1 MQAFPFALLISYITQ
16 IVYLINTHRL
26 IVSST
31 LAVLLLAVYSRADDA
46 SQGNP
51 IDLKRIFSGGE
62 PRNIGELK
70 AMEQHQRKV
79 VGKVTAC
86 TVAIVVGPS
95 HGSGVIVSQ
104 DGYVLT
110 AAHVAGAPG
119 RPAAFTL
126 ADGRKVSGKTLGVY
140 RTLDAGMMKLDGK
153 GPWPY
158 AEIVKSEDVKIGQ
171 WCIASG
177 HPGGVQDGR
186 QPVVR
191 IGRVLERDRFAIT
204 TDCKLV
210 GGDSGGPLFD
220 MYGRVIGINSRIG
233 PALTANLHV
242 PIAAYRQSWDRL
254 AKAEAWGN
262 FLDIR
267 PYIGVRGDPDADV
280 AKITH
285 VHPNMPAAK
294 AGIEVGDVVLRFNS
308 QNVTDF
314 ASLQRCVNETRP
326 GDRVVATVL
335 RGDRKYRVQIV
346 VGHRDS

>member
-1 MQAFPFALLISYITQ
+1 MRIFGSHKR
-16 IVYLINTHRL
+16 IVFGI
-26 IVSST
+26 
-31 LAVLLLAVYSRADDA
+31 LAVLLISVHGRADDL
-46 SQGNP
+46 SPGNP
-51 IDLKRIFSGGE
+51 VDLARIFSGGE
-62 PRNIGELK
+62 PTSIIQLK

-79 VGKVTAC
+79 VEKVTAC
-86 TVAIVVGPS
+86 TVAIVVGHS

-104 DGYVLT
+104 DGYILT
-110 AAHVAGAPG
+110 AAHVSGEPN
-119 RPAAFTL
+119 RTAALTL

-140 RTLDAGMMKLDGK
+140 RTLDAGLMKIDGK

-158 AEIVKSEDVKIGQ
+158 AETVENEDVKLGQ

-177 HPGGVQDGR
+177 HPGGFQDGR

-233 PALTANLHV
+233 TDLTANLHV
-242 PIAAYRQSWDRL
+242 PVAAYHETWDRL
-254 AKAEAWGN
+254 AKSEAWGN
-262 FLDIR
+262 FLDFR
-267 PYIGVRGDPDADV
+267 PYIGVRGDPNADV
-280 AKITH
+280 AKITY
-285 VHPNMPAAK
+285 VHPNMPAEK
-294 AGIEVGDVVLRFNS
+294 AGIEVGDIILRFNS

-314 ASLQRCVNETRP
+314 ASLQQCVNETRP

-335 RGDRKYRVQIV
+335 RGERKYRFQIV
-346 VGHRDS
+346 VGQQDS